1 MTRLKFGL
9 DMLVNAIIII
19 SALLD
24 FENYRSFS

>member
-9 DMLVNAIIII
+9 DMLVHAIIII
-19 SALLD
+19 WALLG